1 MGKVGNGVNGSEEE
15 QGIGTSDENGEQN
28 VERRFCCF
36 GCKDNF
42 IVTRFIKFRCVFV
55 LLLSV
60 AVFLSA
66 LFWLPP
72 FIKFADQGG
81 LDLDYR
87 FKDHDIVASFLVNK
101 SASLLEDNILKL
113 QDDIFDEMNVPNTKV
128 VILSLEP
135 FTGSNTTKVMFGV
148 DPLENN
154 SKITSTDQSLIRS
167 LFEYLVVNDSS
178 LRLTESLFGD
188 ALSFEVLKF
197 PGGITI
203 IPPQSAFLLQNVRI
217 PFNFTLNFSIFQI
230 RENFADLK
238 SQLMTGLHLT
248 TRENLYIN
256 LWNSQGST
264 VAPPTTVLSSVILVI
279 GNTPRLKQLAQTIRG
294 HSKNLGL
301 NNTVFGKVKQR
312 SAPAP
317 VDGSPA
323 PLKSSPAPHNSN
335 GAKPP
340 GCQFGCKRRF
350 TGNGRKGSHLAPS
363 NAPSSSP
370 HFSATSPQPD
380 NGPPSVSPTL
390 SPISQTIPASS
401 PLPNVVFAH
410 AQPPS
415 GGKPEEHHDTMPSVS
430 PLPAP
435 SSYSLLGSGGG
446 STDLATTKRHP
457 HRNQE
462 LSPRSDLFLKE
473 MANLGLFTGTK
484 IVKSVNV
491 SFRLPYYTHW
501 GQRLLVCG
509 SEPVLGSWDV
519 KKGLLLSPAHQGEEL
534 IWCGSVAVPSE
545 FSCEYSYYV
554 VDDEKSVLRREMGK
568 KRKLVLPEGIN
579 GGENLEL
586 HDLWQTGGDAIPF
599 RSAFKDVIFR
609 QSWDL
614 NIERP
619 LGIQN
624 RLDMEDAVL
633 VHFKIC
639 CPNVEEETS
648 VYVIGSTAKL
658 GQWKVHDGLKLNYA
672 GDSVW
677 QADAVMQKGN
687 FFLETGAHRDLSIDS
702 SKVQPRYIFL
712 SDGMM
717 REMPWRG
724 AGVAIPM
731 FSVRSEADL
740 GVGEFLDLKLLVD
753 WAVESGFHLVQL
765 LPINDTSVHGM
776 WWDSYPYSSLSVFA
790 LHPLYLRVEAL
801 SENLPENIKK
811 EIQEAREQLD
821 GKDVDYEATL
831 ATKLSIAKKVF
842 EQEKDLILNSRS
854 FHKYFSENEEWL
866 KPYAAFCFLRDF
878 FETSDHSQ
886 WGRFSCF
893 TEKKLEKL
901 VSKDSLHHDIIRF
914 HYYIQFH
921 LHLQLSEA
929 AEYARNKGVI
939 LKGDLPIG
947 VDRNSVDT
955 WVYPNLF
962 RMNTSTGAPPDYFD
976 KNGQNWGFP
985 TYNWEE
991 MSKDNYAWWRARL
1004 TQMAKYFTAYRIDHI
1019 LGFFRIWELPEHA
1032 MTGLIGKFR
1041 PSIPLSKEELEREG
1055 IWDFDRL
1062 SLPYIRQEFVQE
1074 KFGASWTFIVSNFLN
1089 DYQKGRYEFKED
1101 SNTEK
1106 KIASKLKMLAEKS
1119 MLLES
1124 EDKIRRDLF
1133 DLLKNIVLIRDP
1145 EDASK
1150 FYPRFNLEDTSS
1162 FQDLDDHSKNVLR
1175 RLYYDYYFH
1184 RQENLWRQNALKTLP
1199 ALLNSSDML
1208 ACGEDLGL
1216 IPACVH
1222 PVMQELGLIGLRIQ
1236 RMPSESDLEFGIPSQ
1251 YSYMTVCAPSCHDC
1265 STFRAWWE
1273 EDEERRC
1280 RYFKNLV
1287 GPDAIPSSQCVPDI
1301 AHFVIRQH
1309 VEAPSMWA
1317 IFPLQDLLALKEEY
1331 TTRPATEETIND
1343 PTNPKHYWR
1352 YRVHVTLESLL
1363 KDKELIATIK
1373 GLVRGSGR
1381 SHPSV
1386 QETDELGNQE
1396 TIVLI
1401 PGKHQV
1407 TTGQEKISVGKQLNG
1422 VPRKETCVPQV

>member
-1 MGKVGNGVNGSEEE
+1 
-15 QGIGTSDENGEQN
+15 
-28 VERRFCCF
+28 
-36 GCKDNF
+36 
-42 IVTRFIKFRCVFV
+42 
-55 LLLSV
+55 
-60 AVFLSA
+60 
-66 LFWLPP
+66 
-72 FIKFADQGG
+72 
-81 LDLDYR
+81 
-87 FKDHDIVASFLVNK
+87 
-101 SASLLEDNILKL
+101 
-113 QDDIFDEMNVPNTKV
+113 
-128 VILSLEP
+128 
-135 FTGSNTTKVMFGV
+135 
-148 DPLENN
+148 
-154 SKITSTDQSLIRS
+154 
-167 LFEYLVVNDSS
+167 
-178 LRLTESLFGD
+178 
-188 ALSFEVLKF
+188 
-197 PGGITI
+197 
-203 IPPQSAFLLQNVRI
+203 
-217 PFNFTLNFSIFQI
+217 
-230 RENFADLK
+230 
-238 SQLMTGLHLT
+238 
-248 TRENLYIN
+248 
-256 LWNSQGST
+256 
-264 VAPPTTVLSSVILVI
+264 
-279 GNTPRLKQLAQTIRG
+279 
-294 HSKNLGL
+294 
-301 NNTVFGKVKQR
+301 
-312 SAPAP
+312 
-317 VDGSPA
+317 
-323 PLKSSPAPHNSN
+323 
-335 GAKPP
+335 
-340 GCQFGCKRRF
+340 
-350 TGNGRKGSHLAPS
+350 
-363 NAPSSSP
+363 
-370 HFSATSPQPD
+370 
-380 NGPPSVSPTL
+380 
-390 SPISQTIPASS
+390 
-401 PLPNVVFAH
+401 
-410 AQPPS
+410 
-415 GGKPEEHHDTMPSVS
+415 
-430 PLPAP
+430 
-435 SSYSLLGSGGG
+435 
-446 STDLATTKRHP
+446 
-457 HRNQE
+457 
-462 LSPRSDLFLKE
+462 

-484 IVKSVNV
+484 IVKLVNV

-519 KKGLLLSPAHQGEEL
+519 KKGLLLSPVHQGEEL

-554 VDDEKSVLRREMGK
+554 VDDDKSVLRREMGK
-568 KRKLVLPEGIN
+568 KRQLVLPEGIN
-579 GGENLEL
+579 GGENVEL
-586 HDLWQTGGDAIPF
+586 HDLWQTGVDAIPF

-609 QSWDL
+609 QSWGL
-614 NIERP
+614 NIERS

-624 RLDMEDAVL
+624 KLDTEDAVL

-648 VYVIGSTAKL
+648 VYVIGSTTKL
-658 GQWKVHDGLKLNYA
+658 GQWKVQDGLKLNYA
-672 GDSVW
+672 GDSIW
-677 QADAVMQKGN
+677 QADVAIQNGDFPIKYKYCKYGKAGN
-687 FFLETGAHRDLSIDS
+687 FSLETGAHRDLSIDS
-702 SKVQPRYIFL
+702 SKVQPRCIFL

-811 EIQEAREQLD
+811 EIREAREQLD
-821 GKDVDYEATL
+821 GKDVDYEAVL
-831 ATKLSIAKKVF
+831 ATKLSIGKKVF
-842 EQEKDLILNSRS
+842 EQEKDLILNSSS

-878 FETSDHSQ
+878 FETSDRSQ
-886 WGRFSCF
+886 WGCFSCF

-901 VSKDSLHHDIIRF
+901 VSKDSLHYGIIRF

-962 RMNTSTGAPPDYFD
+962 HMNTSTGAPPDYFD

-1062 SLPYIRQEFVQE
+1062 SLPYIRKESVQE

-1089 DYQKGRYEFKED
+1089 DYQKGCYEFKED
-1101 SNTEK
+1101 CNTEK

-1175 RLYYDYYFH
+1175 RLYYDYYFY

-1265 STFRAWWE
+1265 STLRAWWE

-1280 RYFKNLV
+1280 RYFKNV
-1287 GPDAIPSSQCVPDI
+1287 AGSDAIPPSQCVPDM
-1301 AHFVIRQH
+1301 AHFVTRQH

-1363 KDKELIATIK
+1363 KDKELITTIR

-1381 SHPSV
+1381 AHPSV
-1386 QETDELGNQE
+1386 QETDEQGNRE

-1407 TTGQEKISVGKQLNG
+1407 AKISPL
-1422 VPRKETCVPQV
+1422 ESS

>member
-1 MGKVGNGVNGSEEE
+1 
-15 QGIGTSDENGEQN
+15 
-28 VERRFCCF
+28 
-36 GCKDNF
+36 
-42 IVTRFIKFRCVFV
+42 
-55 LLLSV
+55 
-60 AVFLSA
+60 
-66 LFWLPP
+66 
-72 FIKFADQGG
+72 
-81 LDLDYR
+81 
-87 FKDHDIVASFLVNK
+87 
-101 SASLLEDNILKL
+101 
-113 QDDIFDEMNVPNTKV
+113 
-128 VILSLEP
+128 
-135 FTGSNTTKVMFGV
+135 
-148 DPLENN
+148 
-154 SKITSTDQSLIRS
+154 
-167 LFEYLVVNDSS
+167 
-178 LRLTESLFGD
+178 
-188 ALSFEVLKF
+188 
-197 PGGITI
+197 
-203 IPPQSAFLLQNVRI
+203 
-217 PFNFTLNFSIFQI
+217 
-230 RENFADLK
+230 
-238 SQLMTGLHLT
+238 
-248 TRENLYIN
+248 
-256 LWNSQGST
+256 
-264 VAPPTTVLSSVILVI
+264 
-279 GNTPRLKQLAQTIRG
+279 
-294 HSKNLGL
+294 
-301 NNTVFGKVKQR
+301 
-312 SAPAP
+312 
-317 VDGSPA
+317 
-323 PLKSSPAPHNSN
+323 
-335 GAKPP
+335 
-340 GCQFGCKRRF
+340 
-350 TGNGRKGSHLAPS
+350 
-363 NAPSSSP
+363 
-370 HFSATSPQPD
+370 
-380 NGPPSVSPTL
+380 
-390 SPISQTIPASS
+390 
-401 PLPNVVFAH
+401 
-410 AQPPS
+410 
-415 GGKPEEHHDTMPSVS
+415 
-430 PLPAP
+430 
-435 SSYSLLGSGGG
+435 
-446 STDLATTKRHP
+446 
-457 HRNQE
+457 
-462 LSPRSDLFLKE
+462 
-473 MANLGLFTGTK
+473 MANLGLFSGTK
-484 IVKSVNV
+484 TAKSVNV
-491 SFRLPYYTHW
+491 RSSYGVEVFQY
-501 GQRLLVCG
+501 QVN
-509 SEPVLGSWDV
+509 
-519 KKGLLLSPAHQGEEL
+519 
-534 IWCGSVAVPSE
+534 
-545 FSCEYSYYV
+545 FSGEYSYYL
-554 VDDEKSVLRREMGK
+554 VDDKKNVLRREMGK
-568 KRKLVLPEGIN
+568 KRQLVLPEGIN
-579 GGENLEL
+579 GGEHVEL

-599 RSAFKDVIFR
+599 TSAFKDVIFR
-609 QSWDL
+609 RTWGL
-614 NIERP
+614 NIERSP
-619 LGIQN
+619 GIQN
-624 RLDMEDAVL
+624 KLDKEDAVL

-639 CPNVEEETS
+639 CPNVEEKTS

-658 GQWKVHDGLKLNYA
+658 GLWKVQDGLKLYYA

-677 QADAVMQKGN
+677 QADALMQKGDFPIKYPFEYCKYGKAAN
-687 FFLETGAHRDLSIDS
+687 FSLETGAHRHLSIDP
-702 SKVQPRYIFL
+702 SKYPPSYIFL

-724 AGVAIPM
+724 AGVALPM

-753 WAVESGFHLVQL
+753 WAVGSGFHLVQL
-765 LPINDTSVHGM
+765 LPINDTSVNGM

-801 SENLPENIKK
+801 SENLPETIKK

-821 GKDVDYEATL
+821 GKVVDYEATL

-854 FHKYFSENEEWL
+854 FQKYFSENEQWL

-886 WGRFSCF
+886 W
-893 TEKKLEKL
+893 
-901 VSKDSLHHDIIRF
+901 DSLHHDIIRF

-921 LHLQLSEA
+921 LHAQLTEA

-1041 PSIPLSKEELEREG
+1041 PSIPLSKEELEKEG

-1101 SNTEK
+1101 CDTEK
-1106 KIASKLKMLAEKS
+1106 KIASKLKMLAEKC

-1162 FQDLDDHSKNVLR
+1162 FQDLDDHSKNVLK

-1199 ALLNSSDML
+1199 ALLDSSDML

-1216 IPACVH
+1216 VPACVH

-1236 RMPSESDLEFGIPSQ
+1236 RMSSEPDQEFGIPSQ

-1265 STFRAWWE
+1265 STLRAWWE
-1273 EDEERRC
+1273 EDEGRRC
-1280 RYFKNLV
+1280 RYFKNVV
-1287 GPDAIPSSQCVPDI
+1287 GSDGIPPSKCVPEI
-1301 AHFVIRQH
+1301 AHFVLRQH

-1352 YRVHVTLESLL
+1352 YRVHVTLESLMN
-1363 KDKELIATIK
+1363 DKELISSIK
-1373 GLVRGSGR
+1373 DLVCASGR
-1381 SHPSV
+1381 SHPSIE
-1386 QETDELGNQE
+1386 ETEADEQGNQE
-1396 TIVLI
+1396 TIVMST
-1401 PGKHQV
+1401 GKNQV
-1407 TTGQEKISVGKQLNG
+1407 AKGQEKISTGKQLTG
-1422 VPRKETCVPQV
+1422 VPRQEACVL